1 MMVIWSS
8 PTIQNKNKTLTLRI
22 GILLSNSMDV
32 STTWNTS
39 SDLRA
44 WGEEMYLSIRTN
56 PKHAIESFLVL
67 MWFDFNNGR
76 NIRMQSFHFYTL
88 LQQKIDHQLKKQTQL
103 GWQRNGIKLLCY
115 SSRSVTHW
123 NQCKVSDRKRNSYI
137 VILTAR
143 ILQQLQTATVKTATV
158 KTCNV
163 YKLQRLQTITVTN

>member
-1 MMVIWSS
+1 MMVIRSS

-56 PKHAIESFLVL
+56 PKH
-67 MWFDFNNGR
+67 D
-76 NIRMQSFHFYTL
+76 
-88 LQQKIDHQLKKQTQL
+88 QLKKQTQL

-115 SSRSVTHW
+115 SSRSVKHW
-123 NQCKVSDRKRNSYI
+123 NQRKVSDRKRNSYI

-143 ILQQLQTATVKTATV
+143 ILLLQVEHV
-158 KTCNV
+158 N
-163 YKLQRLQTITVTN
+163 YKLQQLNIATVTNCNSKNCNS

>member
-1 MMVIWSS
+1 
-8 PTIQNKNKTLTLRI
+8 
-22 GILLSNSMDV
+22 MDV

-67 MWFDFNNGR
+67 MWFDFNKGR

-158 KTCNV
+158 KNCNV
-163 YKLQRLQTITVTN
+163 YKLQLLQTITVTN